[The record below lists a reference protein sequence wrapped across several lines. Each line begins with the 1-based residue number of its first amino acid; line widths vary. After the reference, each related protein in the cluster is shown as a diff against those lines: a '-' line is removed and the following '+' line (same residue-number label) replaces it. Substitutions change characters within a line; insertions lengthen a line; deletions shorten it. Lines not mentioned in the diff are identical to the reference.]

1 MPTSQPL
8 PSQPL
13 ISFIV
18 CAYNLPLEMLQQ
30 CLQSILSLSLSQDER
45 EIIVVDDGS
54 EVSPLNDMLEMRDEI
69 IYIRQCNQGLS
80 VARNR
85 GLQCASGRFIQFVDG
100 DDYLIQAPYE
110 HCLDIVRYQANAD
123 MVMFCE
129 TDRDVSDIPFS
140 FNGPIAGVAYMHQNN
155 LRGSACGYI
164 FRRDIVGTLRF
175 MPGIL
180 HEDEDFTP
188 QLLLRAEHVYAT
200 RSKAYFYRKRSGSI
214 MNRVDLRH
222 TAKRLTD
229 IRDIILHLHDIAQH
243 APEIDRVALNRR
255 VAQLSMDYLFNTI
268 QLTHSHH
275 QLMEAIDALRQHGLF
290 PLPDKDYTKKYA
302 AFRRL
307 VNTRIGRRLLL
318 LSIR

>member
-1 MPTSQPL
+1 MPTSPHL
-8 PSQPL
+8 SSQPL

-18 CAYNLPLEMLQQ
+18 CAYHLPPDLLQQ

-54 EVSPLNDMLEMRDEI
+54 EVSPLNDMLEIRDEI
-69 IYIRQCNQGLS
+69 IYIRQRNQGLS

-85 GLQCASGRFIQFVDG
+85 GLQCASGRFVQFVDG

-110 HCLDIVRYQANAD
+110 QCLDIVRYQPGTD

-129 TDRDVSDIPFS
+129 TDKVGSDIPCTFD
-140 FNGPIAGVAYMHQNN
+140 GPVTGVAYMHQSN

-164 FRRDIVGTLRF
+164 FRRDILGTLRF
-175 MPGIL
+175 QPGIL

-188 QLLLRAEHVYAT
+188 QLMLRAEHVYAT
-200 RSKAYFYRKRSGSI
+200 HSKAYFYRQRSSSI
-214 MNRVDLRH
+214 MNKKDLRH

-255 VAQLSMDYLFNTI
+255 VAQLSMDYLYNTI

-275 QLMEAIDALRQHGLF
+275 QLMAAIDALRQHGLF
-290 PLPDKDYTKKYA
+290 PLSDKDYTKKYA

-307 VNTRIGRRLLL
+307 VNSRIGRQLLL
-318 LSIR
+318 LTIR